1 MRFRLLSIFFV
12 SLALTCAAYAQ
23 KPQGPPMNDDGLGV
37 PQRGAR
43 GFGGFGLGPGMGN
56 GRGISGVVTEAAAD
70 HFTVKTDDGQII
82 TVHFS
87 VNTRIM
93 KQPPGARASRRM
105 RGTGGGGANRDD
117 SYLAPRTPPQIIKA
131 ADIKVGDTIGA
142 MGEMDE
148 SAKSIGA
155 VVIVQVDPE
164 VAKEAEKRF
173 VEMRANYGKTWIQG
187 KVTAIEG
194 VKVTLLGTLD
204 QTQHSFVADENTT
217 FRKRREP
224 ITLVDI
230 AVGDVVRADGAVKD
244 GAFTATD
251 VIVMGMPPN
260 GRPGG
265 PRNGLSPQ

>member
-12 SLALTCAAYAQ
+12 SLALTCAVYAQ
-23 KPQGPPMNDDGLGV
+23 DPQGPPLNGDGQGG
-37 PQRGAR
+37 PQLGAR
-43 GFGGFGLGPGMGN
+43 GFGGFLVGPGMEN
-56 GRGISGVVTEAAAD
+56 GRGISGVVTEVAAD
-70 HFTVKTDDGQII
+70 HFKVKTDDGQIF
-82 TVHFS
+82 TVYFS

-93 KQPPGARASRRM
+93 KQPPGARVPRGM
-105 RGTGGGGANRDD
+105 RGAGGGTNRDD
-117 SYLAPRTPPQIIKA
+117 SYLAQRTPPQIIKA